1 MTFAPRTWVV
11 GEVVSA
17 ALLNQEIASQFNSMF
32 AAWTSYTP
40 TWTAATSNP
49 ALGNG
54 TLVGRYIKWGR
65 TVLFHINLITG
76 STTTY
81 GSGAYSFDVPATSAN
96 AGATFVGTAQLAAAA
111 RWAGQSL
118 IIPNASTTTVFF
130 STNTTTTTLS
140 PVTGTVPVT
149 LASGNQMRI
158 TGAYEAAS

>member
-17 ALLNQEIASQFNSMF
+17 ALLNQEIRDQFNTMF

-65 TVLFHINLITG
+65 TVLFHVNLVMG

-96 AGATFVGTAQLAAAA
+96 AGATFVGTAQLAATL
-111 RWAGQSL
+111 RWAGQTL
-118 IIPNASTTTVFF
+118 IIPNASVLTVFL
-130 STNTTTTTLS
+130 STSNANPTLT
-140 PVTGTVPVT
+140 PMTGTAPVT
-149 LASGNQMRI
+149 LASTNQLRI
-158 TGAYEAAS
+158 TGTYETAA